1 MTTEAEIY
9 QPEAVECLRRAIGRS
24 RLPHG
29 IIISSP
35 GEVGEEALVYQLARF
50 LLCEKPAAPMQAC
63 GECRN
68 CGMSSHPDMFVV
80 RPKGLLRAI
89 KTDDMLGL
97 IQFIQTTSLS
107 GIGKVG
113 IIFQAETLR
122 KESAN
127 RFLKTLEEPTSN
139 TYFIL
144 VTTRHERL
152 LPTIKSRCQMI
163 RLLPLKPDVLRAR
176 TEQELKLSGEDLDL
190 VCALARGRWRRAVQL
205 AAHIDTYRTDISE
218 ISRILLNRD
227 AASGGAVAFAQRI
240 GKNQKAAR
248 KEFEDRMK
256 SELSAIAD
264 EFKDIDAPVR
274 RSILAE
280 REEQFK
286 SEQAARERDA
296 KAGLFE
302 ALLELW
308 RDVWIYR
315 VIGAQAPLS
324 HSFLKKQIASLARA
338 YSDNEIIRN
347 LSDIE
352 LVRGPAVYLNAR
364 FDLVFQGLLAHTTA
378 PVAAYVPMRAAIAA
392 TGL

>member
-1 MTTEAEIY
+1 MKSDAEIY

-35 GEVGEEALVYQLARF
+35 GEVGEEALVYQLARY
-50 LLCEKPAAPMQAC
+50 LLCGTPAAPMQAC
-63 GECRN
+63 GECSN
-68 CGMSSHPDMFVV
+68 CVMTTHPDLFIV

-97 IQFIQTTSLS
+97 IQFMQNTSLS

-127 RFLKTLEEPTSN
+127 RFLKTLEEPTNN

-144 VTTRHERL
+144 VTTRPERL

-163 RLLPLKPDVLRAR
+163 RLLPLKAKVLRAR
-176 TEQELKLSGEDLDL
+176 AQQELQLGGDDLDL

-218 ISRILLNRD
+218 ITRILARRD
-227 AASGGAVAFAQRI
+227 SAAAGAVAFAQRVA
-240 GKNQKAAR
+240 KLQKTSR
-248 KEFEDRMK
+248 KDFEVRMK
-256 SELSAIAD
+256 AELSKIAD
-264 EFKDIDAPVR
+264 EFKDLEAPIR

-286 SEQAARERDA
+286 SEQAARERDG

-308 RDVWIYR
+308 RDVWTYR
-315 VIGAQAPLS
+315 TIGDTAPLS
-324 HSFLKKQIASLARA
+324 HSFLKKQIASLAKS
-338 YSDNEIIRN
+338 YSDNEIMRN
-347 LSDIE
+347 LADIE

-364 FDLVFQGLLAHTTA
+364 FDIVFQGLLAHTTA
-378 PVAAYVPMRAAIAA
+378 PVGAYVPLRSAIAA